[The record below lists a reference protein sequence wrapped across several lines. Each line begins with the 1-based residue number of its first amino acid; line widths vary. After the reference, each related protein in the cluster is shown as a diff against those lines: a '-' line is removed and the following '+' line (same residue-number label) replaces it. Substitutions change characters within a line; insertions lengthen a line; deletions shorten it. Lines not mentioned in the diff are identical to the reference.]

1 MGTSFDALYTA
12 SYITHHPGIK
22 RSTSDTFLFQ
32 RSHERQERQREE
44 RQDLLRGHDSENGSN
59 QEERQN
65 LSLLMLFCLTL
76 CMSGV
81 QFTWTVELAYG
92 TPYLLS
98 FELSKDVTALVWI
111 IGPLSAVIGSL
122 SDRCSSRLGRRRPFI
137 IAGGINVCL
146 SMLGVAYAKDL
157 GSWLIRLSTH
167 TTIPENM
174 AEQERRAAIV
184 VVIFSFYLLDFS
196 LNAVQASCRAL
207 ILDIPPLWQ
216 QQQANAW
223 AARLSNVAMV
233 IGYFTGFVD
242 LIKLFPFMGDTQIKV
257 FCLVAIGVFI
267 ITVGITCITIKE
279 KAISIYDQA
288 DNDSSH
294 WYYTFTHIWD
304 TLRHLPK
311 PVQKLCNVQFFAWL
325 GWFPFLFY
333 STTWVSDL
341 YFVSHPR
348 DSPDSWAKG
357 TRAGSFALL
366 MYAIVSVVSGIILP
380 WLVAHKPCCGSFFT
394 MKNIFTAGNFL
405 FAICMLSTI
414 LISDVVIATLI
425 VAIIGISWGVV
436 LWIPFALVG
445 EYITAASTLPPTPSH
460 RNTPEV
466 DISSNINSTG
476 TLNRETNE
484 NEVSKH
490 PSSSSSVPSPNYGA
504 TVFSSISISDND
516 DTIDHSSSER
526 NLVVPGSDQQ
536 GLIEDEEDI
545 GSITR
550 RQLDEFENELDAGM
564 ILGVHNIYIVC
575 PQFLV
580 AFLSAIIFRIVN
592 WVEENGKNDEQES
605 DTTNVAWV
613 LMFGGVMSLIATI
626 LCRRIVEV
634 PSNITNA
641 NDDHRDSN
649 ALLQIPTTASS
660 I

>member
-12 SYITHHPGIK
+12 SYITSHPGIK

-32 RSHERQERQREE
+32 RSRERQARQREEE
-44 RQDLLRGHDSENGSN
+44 RQDLLRDHNSENESN
-59 QEERQN
+59 QEERHN

-98 FELSKDVTALVWI
+98 FELSKDVTALVWL
-111 IGPLSAVIGSL
+111 IGPLSGLIMQPVIGSL

-157 GSWLIRLSTH
+157 GSWLIRLSNH
-167 TTIPENM
+167 TTTPENM

-184 VVIFSFYLLDFS
+184 VAIFSFYLLDFS

-242 LIKLFPFMGDTQIKV
+242 LINLFPFMGDTQIKV

-267 ITVGITCITIKE
+267 ITVGTTCLTIKE
-279 KAISIYDQA
+279 ETISIYDQA

-366 MYAIVSVVSGIILP
+366 MYAIVSVVSGVILP

-394 MKNIFTAGNFL
+394 MKNIFTVGNFL

-414 LISDVVIATLI
+414 LISNVVIATLV

-445 EYITAASTLPPTPSH
+445 EYIMAASALPPTPFH
-460 RNTPEV
+460 GNTPEAG
-466 DISSNINSTG
+466 ISSNIKFTG
-476 TLNRETNE
+476 TRNRETNE
-484 NEVSKH
+484 NKVSRH
-490 PSSSSSVPSPNYGA
+490 PSSSSSVPAPNYGA
-504 TVFSSISISDND
+504 TVSSYISIPDKHD
-516 DTIDHSSSER
+516 IIGHSSSER
-526 NLVVPGSDQQ
+526 RLDVLRPGQQ
-536 GLIEDEEDI
+536 DPTDDEEDI
-545 GSITR
+545 RSII
-550 RQLDEFENELDAGM
+550 RQQRDEFENELDAGM
-564 ILGVHNIYIVC
+564 VLGVHNIYIVS

-580 AFLSAIIFRIVN
+580 AFVSAIIFRIVN

-605 DTTNVAWV
+605 DTANVAWV

-634 PSNITNA
+634 PSNITNVID
-641 NDDHRDSN
+641 NRCDS
-649 ALLQIPTTASS
+649 
-660 I
+660 